1 MKNALSL
8 LAWMA
13 TSILVSELLG
23 YLLHRLLHSG
33 KIGFLSRSHM
43 KHHLVLYGP
52 LQPQRPSA
60 GYHDATTGEIA
71 LGNVGLEWLIP
82 GAIVL
87 ASSMTVL
94 HLLGVALRYQI
105 AFVATSLAWSF
116 LMFSYLHDRMHMAGF
131 WMERSRWL
139 KFWFVRARRSHD
151 IHHWALNDQG
161 LMDKN
166 FGIGFFFF
174 DRLFGTHT
182 GERRGFNDRGYH
194 AALRRFGDL
203 VGTHGQRISQ
213 FADGGAGED
222 QSPYIVRE
230 KSSPWGCRRGHER
243 DAQQGETLECGGHT
257 VVHEI

>member
-13 TSILVSELLG
+13 ASIVVSELFG

-33 KIGFLSRSHM
+33 KIGLLSRAHM

-52 LQPQRPSA
+52 FEPQRPGSE
-60 GYHDATTGEIA
+60 YHDATTAEVA

-87 ASSMTVL
+87 AASVQALNM
-94 HLLGVALRYQI
+94 LGVALRYQI
-105 AFVATSLAWSF
+105 VFVVTSLAWSF
-116 LMFSYLHDRMHMAGF
+116 LMFSYLHDRMHVAGF
-131 WMERSRWL
+131 WMERNRWL
-139 KFWFVRARRSHD
+139 KCWFVRARRSHD
-151 IHHWALNDQG
+151 IHHWALNDRG

-174 DRLFGTHT
+174 DRLLGTHT
-182 GERRGFNDRGYH
+182 QERRSFNHRGYR

-203 VGTHGQRISQ
+203 VGRDDAGT
-213 FADGGAGED
+213 GAVAGRSGENR
-222 QSPYIVRE
+222 SPGIVGAESRLH
-230 KSSPWGCRRGHER
+230 SGIPTSVG
-243 DAQQGETLECGGHT
+243 
-257 VVHEI
+257 

>member
-8 LAWMA
+8 LARLA

-60 GYHDATTGEIA
+60 GYHDATTGDIA

-87 ASSMTVL
+87 ASSVTAL
-94 HLLGVALRYQI
+94 HLLGVALRHQI

-116 LMFSYLHDRMHMAGF
+116 LMFSYLHDRMHIAGF
-131 WMERSRWL
+131 WMERNRCL

-182 GERRGFNDRGYH
+182 REQRGFNRRGYR

-203 VGTHGQRISQ
+203 VGTEDGRISDCD
-213 FADGGAGED
+213 DGEACEDRIDSEGSHTRMPDPAPGAPNRIN
-222 QSPYIVRE
+222 SHPMPNAV
-230 KSSPWGCRRGHER
+230 PF
-243 DAQQGETLECGGHT
+243 
-257 VVHEI
+257 

>member
-52 LQPQRPSA
+52 LQPQRPSV
-60 GYHDATTGEIA
+60 GYHDATRGEIA

-87 ASSMTVL
+87 ASSVTAL

-116 LMFSYLHDRMHMAGF
+116 LMFSYLHDRMHIAGF
-131 WMERSRWL
+131 WMESNRCL
-139 KFWFVRARRSHD
+139 KLWFVRARRSHD

-174 DRLFGTHT
+174 DHLFGTHAR
-182 GERRGFNDRGYH
+182 EQRGFNHCGYR

-203 VGTHGQRISQ
+203 VGQTASEIP
-213 FADGGAGED
+213 AAVDGRGERCAA
-222 QSPYIVRE
+222 SIRPCTEV
-230 KSSPWGCRRGHER
+230 
-243 DAQQGETLECGGHT
+243 
-257 VVHEI
+257 